1 MPKYTLEISG
11 KTYDIESEKA
21 LSDDDLISYSKQ
33 ISAPAVQPRG
43 VVPSEM
49 PRLPTPMAMGGTQ
62 TYGTT
67 AQTAPTAPGAILG
80 GLGAGA
86 ARGVAGLTELG
97 ARAVGAEGLQRSAK
111 AVREAAKA
119 GVKPYAEEYP
129 FLTGAGEFA
138 GEAIVPTAAV
148 IKAGQAIKAVGSLAP
163 SLARFTAPTAE
174 ALSTGGFS
182 PKVANKL
189 AKIAGGAAA
198 GGATGAILSGDIGEE
213 AALSAALGG
222 AAPIVLPA
230 ITKLGYAGVG
240 KAVDYVTGM
249 LPKVKAGEIA
259 RRVAGPKLDEIK
271 AATAAAPD
279 LSAGQAAAGVDSAA
293 WQSLAETA
301 ASKDPAEFLR
311 VLKETQGA
319 ARVNQL
325 ARLAGGESQA
335 AAMSSRKEAQK
346 ALSAVTVPMMETELK
361 AAGTAGEAYKRIVP
375 KMQQKYDSM
384 KQALQETGQ
393 LYAYENQARQ
403 ALLQK
408 LNSPTPGW
416 VSARTIDQLE
426 QNVLK
431 ARAATQEMN
440 AMKWQRQDEGEFLR
454 RQLDSLA
461 SYGLKPI
468 DTEKIVSGIAGRLQ
482 DPRIGVSDE
491 NSKVLLTVADKINEW
506 TAKGGGYIDPK
517 ALHEI
522 RKTVVNEVI
531 QKELAGRD
539 PRYVQK
545 RAAEVLG
552 QVRPLIDDAIEAA
565 GGSKWRDAL
574 AKHAEGMRKIEQ
586 QELAAKALQLYE
598 QSPNEFVE
606 LVKGNKPDLVE
617 SVFGRGQFDIRK
629 EMGDQ
634 YASLK
639 RIADEA
645 ARDIKIGKLATE
657 GRKVAAEQVQKE
669 AGKFRLPGLLST
681 KATIANKTLDMLEGK
696 VNEKTMN
703 ALVEGMRTGKSANQ
717 LLNSLPANE
726 RLKVLQVMQQTQ
738 RKVVEGLP
746 TTIGIGQSITES
758 ER

>member
-1 MPKYTLEISG
+1 
-11 KTYDIESEKA
+11 
-21 LSDDDLISYSKQ
+21 
-33 ISAPAVQPRG
+33 
-43 VVPSEM
+43 
-49 PRLPTPMAMGGTQ
+49 
-62 TYGTT
+62 
-67 AQTAPTAPGAILG
+67 
-80 GLGAGA
+80 
-86 ARGVAGLTELG
+86 
-97 ARAVGAEGLQRSAK
+97 
-111 AVREAAKA
+111 
-119 GVKPYAEEYP
+119 
-129 FLTGAGEFA
+129 
-138 GEAIVPTAAV
+138 
-148 IKAGQAIKAVGSLAP
+148 
-163 SLARFTAPTAE
+163 
-174 ALSTGGFS
+174 
-182 PKVANKL
+182 
-189 AKIAGGAAA
+189 
-198 GGATGAILSGDIGEE
+198 
-213 AALSAALGG
+213 
-222 AAPIVLPA
+222 
-230 ITKLGYAGVG
+230 
-240 KAVDYVTGM
+240 
-249 LPKVKAGEIA
+249 
-259 RRVAGPKLDEIK
+259 
-271 AATAAAPD
+271 
-279 LSAGQAAAGVDSAA
+279 
-293 WQSLAETA
+293 
-301 ASKDPAEFLR
+301 
-311 VLKETQGA
+311 
-319 ARVNQL
+319 
-325 ARLAGGESQA
+325 
-335 AAMSSRKEAQK
+335 
-346 ALSAVTVPMMETELK
+346 
-361 AAGTAGEAYKRIVP
+361 
-375 KMQQKYDSM
+375 
-384 KQALQETGQ
+384 
-393 LYAYENQARQ
+393 
-403 ALLQK
+403 
-408 LNSPTPGW
+408 
-416 VSARTIDQLE
+416 
-426 QNVLK
+426 
-431 ARAATQEMN
+431 
-440 AMKWQRQDEGEFLR
+440 
-454 RQLDSLA
+454 
-461 SYGLKPI
+461 
-468 DTEKIVSGIAGRLQ
+468 
-482 DPRIGVSDE
+482 
-491 NSKVLLTVADKINEW
+491 VLLTVADKINEW